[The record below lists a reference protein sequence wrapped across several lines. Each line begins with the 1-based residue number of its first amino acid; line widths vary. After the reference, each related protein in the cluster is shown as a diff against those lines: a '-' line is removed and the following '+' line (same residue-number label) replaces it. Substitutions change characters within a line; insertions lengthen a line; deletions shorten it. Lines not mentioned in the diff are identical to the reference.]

1 MAESL
6 GRPKAAVDGDKLE
19 FLNSLHFTWRDI
31 SAILGVSVKTL
42 QRRAKEWNITTYS
55 TLIDSELDE
64 IVREYLHSFPSAGE
78 AMIRGHL
85 QSVIVHVQ
93 RDRLRQSVCR
103 VTGFDSSPLPAIYWR
118 TYSVPSPNALWYVD
132 GNHKLIRCRL
142 VIHGGIDGYSRLV
155 TYLHCSNNRS
165 DTVFECFLG

>member
-6 GRPKAAVDGDKLE
+6 GRPKAAVDRDKLE
-19 FLNSLHFTWRDI
+19 FLRSLHFTWRDI

-85 QSVIVHVQ
+85 QSVNVHVQ
-93 RDRLRQSVCR
+93 RDRLRQSVRR
-103 VTGFDSSPLPAIYWR
+103 VTGSDSSPLPAIYR
-118 TYSVPSPNALWYVD
+118 
-132 GNHKLIRCRL
+132 
-142 VIHGGIDGYSRLV
+142 
-155 TYLHCSNNRS
+155 
-165 DTVFECFLG
+165 